1 MLEYTLLTAPK
12 NLCIEDDLYSDQTLL
27 FFEEIEKLVRRGGN
41 IEISFHGCKEIT
53 SVAALILFS
62 TVNYIQLKYG
72 FTRIKI
78 KPISI
83 GNRLTYDLVL
93 SQSGVWD
100 AITCQDENDI
110 NNLVIRNNKFKTSCD
125 PSIIKRVETILKNIK
140 GLSKEHIFF
149 LTLAMKEAI
158 LNVVQHAY
166 IDKNGNV
173 SPDEIGA
180 RWWQCAWVNTRD
192 KVVNIIIRDRGVGIL
207 GSYKSDA
214 LDENIICQAME
225 QGFSRTGLANRGM
238 GSEDIKRPINE
249 LKGEQVLT
257 LYTGEYV
264 YEYQLTT
271 MQPTIKKR
279 NVGICGTIVHWHC
292 SYDS

>member
-1 MLEYTLLTAPK
+1 M
-12 NLCIEDDLYSDQTLL
+12 

-53 SVAALILFS
+53 SVAALLLFS
-62 TVNYIQLKYG
+62 TVSYIQLKYG
-72 FTRIKI
+72 FTRVKI
-78 KPISI
+78 KPISV
-83 GNRLTYDLVL
+83 GSRLTYDLAL

-100 AITCQDENDI
+100 AINCQGQEDI
-110 NNLVIRNNKFKTSCD
+110 DNLVVRNNKFKTSCD
-125 PSIIKRVETILKNIK
+125 PSIIKRVEFILKNIS
-140 GLSKEHIFF
+140 GLSSQHIFF

-166 IDKNGNV
+166 INEDGNV
-173 SPDEIGA
+173 SPDEIGT
-180 RWWQCAWVNTRD
+180 RWWQCAWVNTKD

-214 LDENIICQAME
+214 LDEDTICEAME
-225 QGFSRTGLANRGM
+225 QGFSRTKLANRGM
-238 GSEDIKRPINE
+238 GSEDIKRPVNE
-249 LKGEQVLT
+249 LNGDQVLT
-257 LYTGEYV
+257 VYTGKYI

-271 MQPTIKKR
+271 MQPTIRKR
-279 NVGICGTIVHWHC
+279 NHGICGTIVHWYC